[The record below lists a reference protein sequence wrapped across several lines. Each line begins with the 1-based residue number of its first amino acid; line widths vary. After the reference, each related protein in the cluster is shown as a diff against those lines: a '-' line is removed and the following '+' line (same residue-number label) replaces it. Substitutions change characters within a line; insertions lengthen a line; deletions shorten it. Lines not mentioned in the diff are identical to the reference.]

1 MSRIFLTG
9 GAGFIGS
16 HVADELVAHGHEVII
31 VDNLSTGRR
40 QNIAQIIDKVQFVEA
55 DIRDIETYEH
65 LLDTDTVIVNL
76 AAFVSVPQS
85 IENPIEAHEI
95 NVDGTHALMI
105 AARNKGVRKFIS
117 ASSAAVY
124 GIDAE
129 VPVKE
134 TSIHAP
140 CSPYGLH
147 KLINEQ
153 YGMLYSELHDTNYI
167 FFRFFNVYGPRQA
180 VSGGYAAV
188 IPIFIQKALLG
199 QAPQIFGDGT
209 TSRDFVFVKDIARLI
224 RLAVE
229 KSETS
234 TLKFDVYNVGTGK
247 ETTLNDLWK
256 SIAKA
261 KNLALEPIY
270 TTERAGDIKVSFAD
284 VSKSKE
290 VFGFIADT
298 DLDTGIKETVEYFE
312 QSEL

>member
-1 MSRIFLTG
+1 MVKIFLTG

-16 HVADELVAHGHEVII
+16 HVADELVAHGHEVTI

-40 QNIAQIIDKVQFVEA
+40 QNIAQIFDKVRFVEA

-65 LLDTDTVIVNL
+65 LLDSDTVIVNL
-76 AAFVSVPQS
+76 AAFVSVPES
-85 IENPIEAHEI
+85 IESPIEAHEI
-95 NVDGTHALMI
+95 NVNGTHALMV
-105 AARNKGVRKFIS
+105 AAKEKGVKKFIS

-124 GIDAE
+124 GIDTD

-134 TSIHAP
+134 DSAHAP

-147 KLINEQ
+147 KSLNEQ
-153 YGMLYSELHDTNYI
+153 YGKMYSELYGTNYI

-199 QAPQIFGDGT
+199 QAPQIFGDGE
-209 TSRDFVFVKDIARLI
+209 TSRDFIFVKDVSRQI

-229 KSETS
+229 KDVNE
-234 TLKFDVYNVGTGK
+234 LQKFNVFNVGTGK
-247 ETTLNDLWK
+247 ETTLNNLWK

-261 KNLALEPIY
+261 KDLTLDPTY
-270 TTERAGDIKVSFAD
+270 GPERVGDIKVSFAD
-284 VSKSKE
+284 VSKSQE
-290 VFGFIADT
+290 IFGFEADT
-298 DLDTGIKETVEYFE
+298 GLDFGIKETVEYFE
-312 QSEL
+312 QYER